1 MPWQI
6 HLQRAID
13 LLALPRFGRFIFAA
27 LDKTFARLTQLGVFM
42 LIAKVIG
49 TTVSTIKDEKLHGR
63 KLLILRQTDETG
75 EPSGRPYV
83 AVDTVDAGIG
93 DLVLTAAGSSAR
105 QTNITKDSP
114 VDSVIMSIIDSLEV
128 DGKVVFRKS

>member
-1 MPWQI
+1 
-6 HLQRAID
+6 
-13 LLALPRFGRFIFAA
+13 
-27 LDKTFARLTQLGVFM
+27 M

-49 TTVSTIKDEKLHGR
+49 TTISTIKDKKLHSR

-75 EPSGRPYV
+75 AVFGKPYV

-105 QTNITKDSP
+105 QTNLTKDSP
-114 VDSVIMSIIDSLEV
+114 VDSVIMAVIDSLEV
-128 DGKVVFRKS
+128 DGTVTFRKS

>member
-1 MPWQI
+1 
-6 HLQRAID
+6 
-13 LLALPRFGRFIFAA
+13 
-27 LDKTFARLTQLGVFM
+27 M

-49 TTVSTIKDEKLHGR
+49 TTVSTIKDEKLQGR

-75 EPSGRPYV
+75 ATSGKPYV

-105 QTNITKDSP
+105 QTDITKDTP
-114 VDSVIMSIIDSLEV
+114 VDAVIMSIVDSLEV
-128 DGKVVFRKS
+128 DGQVVFRKS

>member
-1 MPWQI
+1 
-6 HLQRAID
+6 
-13 LLALPRFGRFIFAA
+13 
-27 LDKTFARLTQLGVFM
+27 M
-42 LIAKVIG
+42 LIARVIG
-49 TTVSTIKDEKLHGR
+49 TTISTVKDEKLHSR

-75 EPSGRPYV
+75 AASGKPYV

-105 QTNITKDSP
+105 QTNLTKDSP
-114 VDSVIMSIIDSLEV
+114 VDSVIMAVIDSLEV